1 MMNSSQTTR
10 VSDLNVASN
19 LPLPAPALLCHEIER
34 TEEQENFIADSRK
47 QINDIIF
54 GEDSRLLIIL
64 GPCSIHC
71 TEAGKN
77 MRKN

>member
-1 MMNSSQTTR
+1 MMNALQNTR

-54 GEDSRLLIIL
+54 RIDLIFI
-64 GPCSIHC
+64 CAI
-71 TEAGKN
+71 TDN
-77 MRKN
+77 FW